1 MSETTLRAETG
12 RVIGTRSSRRL
23 RRDGMVPGVLYGKQ
37 ADPPSLAVNARD
49 LSRALSTE
57 AGLNVVLTIEVDGN
71 SSTAFARE
79 LQRHPTRGDII
90 HLDFIKITL
99 TDTVDAVVSLDFLG
113 EPVGVRDEGGIIHTV
128 MTSVNVRAVV
138 TDIPSSIEIDI
149 ADLEIGDS
157 VTVEDLPEID
167 GVEYLDESDST
178 VATVAVP
185 AAVLADET
193 EVDGE
198 EVEGEDEDADG
209 EGEPTDG
216 ADAEDE

>member
-37 ADPPSLAVNARD
+37 ADPLSLAVNARD